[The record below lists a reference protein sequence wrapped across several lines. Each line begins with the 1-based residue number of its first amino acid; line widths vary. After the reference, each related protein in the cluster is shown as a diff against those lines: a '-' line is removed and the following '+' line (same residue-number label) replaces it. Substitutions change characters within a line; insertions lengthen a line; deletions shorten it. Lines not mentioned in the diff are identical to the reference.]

1 MCFLSDNI
9 YDYYNV
15 SQGKITIP
23 SMDDGEEFSLTD
35 VSPTKT
41 KLKLNRIEFGLIRII
56 FLLYVFCDLCFLLD
70 IRKTKTKQHTFMD
83 YYKN

>member
-23 SMDDGEEFSLTD
+23 SMDDGEEFAATD
-35 VSPTKT
+35 VS
-41 KLKLNRIEFGLIRII
+41 LIFHIY
-56 FLLYVFCDLCFLLD
+56 FK
-70 IRKTKTKQHTFMD
+70 RKNQKFNFYTNLFWFH
-83 YYKN
+83 